1 MNRKASARAIPQTAR
16 RVLDAPDVNNDY
28 YLNLLDWSVTNYL
41 CVALNTSVFLW
52 NAGSGD
58 IMELT
63 EVLPTGDYIS
73 LGISYFYLISRSQ
86 ICPAITCN
94 IPRPLY
100 LEFTIL
106 RSFF

>member
-1 MNRKASARAIPQTAR
+1 MLFAQSGGQVNRKASARAIPQTAW

-28 YLNLLDWSVTNYL
+28 YLNLLDWSSDNYL

-63 EVLPTGDYIS
+63 EV
-73 LGISYFYLISRSQ
+73 
-86 ICPAITCN
+86 N
-94 IPRPLY
+94 IPPP
-100 LEFTIL
+100 T
-106 RSFF
+106 